1 MSESQMTPLE
11 TALAALDPRPA
22 ALDRDRLMFLAGQ
35 RSARRRGWMAPCLS
49 GVVASAAT
57 FLAALL
63 FYHPG
68 ARIVYVHAP
77 DVQPQPASVL
87 VVNDDRWSEQIK
99 ALQVR
104 NEVLR
109 DGIEALPEPVR
120 FEERP
125 QPLNIDSLLQ

>member
-1 MSESQMTPLE
+1 MWESQMTPLE

-57 FLAALL
+57 LLAVLL
-63 FYHPG
+63 LYHPEP
-68 ARIVYVHAP
+68 RIAERPTPVVPPPSPPILA
-77 DVQPQPASVL
+77 
-87 VVNDDRWSEQIK
+87 VNDDRWNEQIK

-104 NEVLR
+104 NEVLSQ
-109 DGIEALPEPVR
+109 GVGALPEPAR
-120 FEERP
+120 FDERMP
-125 QPLNIDSLLQ
+125 PLTIDSLLQ